1 MTVVSIILSAVA
13 GDLTMDYPELMRSA
27 ISGKLFLSVL
37 YHVIKTKY
45 FDSEGK
51 VFDEYLLE
59 NSTPEDRKQSVN
71 S

>member
-1 MTVVSIILSAVA
+1 
-13 GDLTMDYPELMRSA
+13 MDYPELMRSA